1 MQVVEHQNISF
12 DFGIVPFPHTGRGSK
27 SNAVRVLFGTKLANY
42 CVPFYFKFIM
52 KFSFYTTILFAA
64 SWFFCTSFAFGQTST
79 DTTKLCAD
87 LVAPVIKTNKLET
100 CAGTPVTL
108 QSDDKCAGVTI
119 WSNGRTGASM
129 VSKPSQTTVYTAFCQ
144 TSQCRSAI
152 SNAVEVVVNIPKTPQ
167 IKASA
172 ATICGG
178 AAVVLSATGCDGTV
192 TWSNSRV
199 GAEITVSPT
208 STTRYT
214 AICRVASGCISCFAD
229 EITVKVNEIP
239 VITASQ
245 TMVCPGETTTLNVG
259 NCAGTV
265 KWSSG
270 EIGKFI
276 NVKPLSST
284 IYTAQC
290 EIENCQTLSAPVTIQ
305 VGVPNAP
312 IIKVSKT
319 QLCFGESL
327 SLQADGCG
335 GTLEW
340 SDDSGV
346 FKPKLG
352 SSRSEII
359 VTPSKSTSYSAVCK
373 TETCQSPSSP
383 KVQISVDPQLQKPI
397 MASEISNTCPF
408 VSVDLSS
415 AMRSSFSAVGS
426 IFAVYTD
433 SLRASLPVAVPGAV
447 GAGTYFVFE
456 KTPAGC
462 FSAAGKVTV
471 KLSNC
476 LNPIG
481 ICMGNPPTAQIT
493 ADGVQYGKYSLKVAL
508 GGTATSG
515 RWQSNGTGT
524 FDGTNSLTTL
534 YLPSAEDIT
543 AKTVTIAYE
552 TNDPD
557 SAGPCQR
564 ITATFLLKLESN
576 ARTSVVG
583 ISKYT
588 GEITAG
594 SMATSFVVPYVIMV
608 ENMGQNDLTDVQVMD
623 NLDSVFVNGSIIVGK
638 PIWVSDDFTVN
649 EAYTGKG
656 DNINLLASGQII
668 KPGQKKQINLNV
680 EVDMAK
686 ASTDVFYNTAMVVV
700 KDASGTVYSD
710 ASTAGQDTDPDRNG
724 NPNDN
729 SEPTATRLNALPAE
743 ANAVFVPEGF
753 SPNGD
758 GLNDIFVI
766 KNLPNNQ
773 KVNVE
778 IYGRD
783 GALVYKNEDYK
794 NDWDGRRST
803 TDKSGIPV
811 GTYFYLVR
819 LSNGKEFSRFM
830 TISR

>member
-1 MQVVEHQNISF
+1 
-12 DFGIVPFPHTGRGSK
+12 
-27 SNAVRVLFGTKLANY
+27 
-42 CVPFYFKFIM
+42 M
-52 KFSFYTTILFAA
+52 KFNTYTSIFLMFTL
-64 SWFFCTSFAFGQTST
+64 FFCAVGVFGQTQADST
-79 DTTKLCAD
+79 KVCND
-87 LVAPVIKTNKLET
+87 LAAPVIKANKTET
-100 CAGTPVTL
+100 CAGTAVTL

-119 WSNGRTGASM
+119 WSNGRTGSLM
-129 VSKPSQTTVYTAFCQ
+129 VSRPSQTTTYTAFCQ
-144 TSQCRSAI
+144 TGKCRSAI
-152 SNAVEVVVNIPKTPQ
+152 SNSVEVLVNIPKTPQ

-178 AAVVLSATGCDGTV
+178 AAVVLSATGCEGTV

-208 STTRYT
+208 ATTKYT
-214 AICRVASGCISCFAD
+214 AVCRAASGCISCFAD
-229 EITVKVNEIP
+229 EITVNVNQVP
-239 VITASQ
+239 TITPSR
-245 TMVCPGETTTLNVG
+245 TMMCAGETITLNVG

-270 EIGKFI
+270 EVGKVI
-276 NVKPLSST
+276 SVKPSSTT

-290 EIENCQTLSAPVTIQ
+290 EIENCQTPSAPVTVQ

-312 IIKVSKT
+312 IIKVPKT

-327 SLQADGCG
+327 LLEADGCG

-352 SSRSEII
+352 ESRSEII
-359 VTPSKSTSYSAVCK
+359 VSPSKSTSYSVVCK
-373 TETCQSPSSP
+373 TETCQSQPSP
-383 KVQISVDPQLQKPI
+383 KVQILVDQQLQKPI

-426 IFAVYTD
+426 TFAVYTD

-462 FSAAGKVTV
+462 FSKAGKVTV

-476 LNPIG
+476 INPIG

-493 ADGVQYGKYSLKVAL
+493 ADGVQNGKYGLKVAL
-508 GGTATSG
+508 GGTAVGGS
-515 RWQSNGTGT
+515 WQSNGTGV
-524 FDGTNSLTTL
+524 FERIDSLTVR
-534 YLPSAEDIT
+534 YAPSAEDIT
-543 AKTVTIAYE
+543 AKTVTIAFE

-564 ITATFLLKLESN
+564 VTAIFSLALQTKPMT
-576 ARTSVVG
+576 AVVG

-588 GEITAG
+588 GEIMAG
-594 SMATSFVVPYVIMV
+594 STATSFVVPYVIVV
-608 ENMGQNDLTDVQVMD
+608 ENLGQNDLLDVQVTD

-638 PIWVSDDFTVN
+638 PTWMSDDFTVN
-649 EAYTGKG
+649 DAYTGKG
-656 DNINLLASGQII
+656 DNINLLAIGQII
-668 KPGQKKQINLNV
+668 KQGQKKRINLNV
-680 EVDMAK
+680 EVDIAK
-686 ASTDVFYNTAMVVV
+686 ASTDVFYNTARVVA
-700 KDASGTVYSD
+700 KDASGAVCSD
-710 ASTAGQDTDPDRNG
+710 ASTAGQETDPDRNG

-729 SEPTATRLNALPAE
+729 NEPTATRLNALPTEGDAM
-743 ANAVFVPEGF
+743 FVPEGF

-758 GLNDIFVI
+758 GQNDLFVI
-766 KNLPNNQ
+766 KNLSSNQ

-794 NDWDGRRST
+794 NDWDGKRSA
-803 TDKSGIPV
+803 TDKGGIPV

-819 LSNGKEFSRFM
+819 LSNGTEFSRFM
-830 TISR
+830 TVSR